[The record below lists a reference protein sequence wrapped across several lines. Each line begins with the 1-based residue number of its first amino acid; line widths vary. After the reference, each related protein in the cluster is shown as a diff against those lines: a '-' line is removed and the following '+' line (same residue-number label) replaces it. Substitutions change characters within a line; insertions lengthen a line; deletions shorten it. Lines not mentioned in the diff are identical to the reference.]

1 MKDIDK
7 KEVGMRIK
15 RIRHEMG
22 FTLEE
27 FGNVLNPPASNSNVS
42 RWERGVNLPNSQ
54 RMSEIAFLGQMN
66 VNELLTG
73 KKEIN
78 IDALALFYQQNDI
91 RKYLSVD
98 VDDDEV
104 AWLENQFDIN
114 YETVETVLGAATIY
128 VNMSDLPEEIT
139 VIKNI

>member
-7 KEVGMRIK
+7 VAVGQRIK
-15 RIRHEMG
+15 RMRLEMG
-22 FTLEE
+22 YNKTE
-27 FGNVLNPPASNSNVS
+27 FGKMFKATGSLVYK
-42 RWERGVNLPNSQ
+42 WEQGMVLPNEKRLSD
-54 RMSEIAFLGQMN
+54 IAFYGQMN

-73 KKEIN
+73 KKETT

-91 RKYLSVD
+91 RKYLSVG

>member
-7 KEVGMRIK
+7 IAVGQRIK
-15 RIRHEMG
+15 RIRLEMG
-22 FTLEE
+22 YTQEE
-27 FGNVLNPPASNSNVS
+27 FGKIFKAHKSNVS
-42 RWERGVNLPNSQ
+42 KWEKGQTLPNKQ
-54 RMSEIAFLGQMN
+54 RLSDIAFHGQMN

-73 KKEIN
+73 KKEVN

>member
-7 KEVGMRIK
+7 SAVGQRIK
-15 RIRHEMG
+15 RIRLEMG
-22 FTLEE
+22 YTQSEFAKVTGSTLSA
-27 FGNVLNPPASNSNVS
+27 VSN
-42 RWERGVNLPNSQ
+42 WETGKNLPNKKRLSDV
-54 RMSEIAFLGQMN
+54 AFQGQMN
-66 VNELLTG
+66 VSELLTG
-73 KKEIN
+73 KKETN

-128 VNMSDLPEEIT
+128 VNMSELPEEIT

>member
-7 KEVGMRIK
+7 VAVGQRIK
-15 RIRHEMG
+15 RIRLEMG
-22 FTLEE
+22 YTLEE
-27 FGNVLNPPASNSNVS
+27 FGKTLNTSKAVVHN
-42 RWERGVNLPNSQ
+42 WESGRNLPNKKSL
-54 RMSEIAFLGQMN
+54 SGVAFHGQMS
-66 VNELLTG
+66 VDELLYG
-73 KKEIN
+73 KKETT
-78 IDALALFYQQNDI
+78 IDAMALFYQQNDI